1 MNSISTTGA
10 KRKSKITFIEEV
22 RRRQILEIAIQEIT
36 AKGYRNTTIPEI
48 AKRAEVSKGV
58 IYYHFNGKQ
67 DLLQSIWSTLVDELH
82 DYRRTRVERHD
93 SPKARLQA
101 YFEANFEF
109 LENNWNKFAALFS
122 MGIEIGSADAKPNP
136 WSRETNLRCLEYLS
150 GILRQGQAR
159 GEFGRFEP
167 SVIATIIQ
175 GAIDGLLLQVISDPS
190 LYALETCKRVLREVI
205 ERYTCVQPNRREKH
219 AKG

>member
-1 MNSISTTGA
+1 MNHLSTNGP

-48 AKRAEVSKGV
+48 ARKADVSKGV

-67 DLLQSIWSTLVDELH
+67 DLLQSIWSALVDELY
-82 DYRRTRVERHD
+82 DFRRSRVEVHAA
-93 SPKARLQA
+93 PKAKLRA

-109 LENNWNKFAALFS
+109 LESNWNKFAALFS
-122 MGIEIGSADAKPNP
+122 MGIEIGSSEAKPNP

-150 GILRQGQAR
+150 GILRQGQAC

-167 SVIATIIQ
+167 LVIATIIQ
-175 GAIDGLLLQVISDPS
+175 GAIDGLLLQVVSDPS
-190 LYALETCKRVLREVI
+190 LYALETCKTVLREVI
-205 ERYTCVQPNRREKH
+205 ERYTSP
-219 AKG
+219 